1 MLHRPPPDPDPS
13 GWRILASIV
22 AAWLTFVMLGAIAGL
37 VLSAIV
43 NSPVR

>member
-13 GWRILASIV
+13 GWRITAYLL
-22 AAWLTFVMLGAIAGL
+22 AAWLAFVMLGAIAGL